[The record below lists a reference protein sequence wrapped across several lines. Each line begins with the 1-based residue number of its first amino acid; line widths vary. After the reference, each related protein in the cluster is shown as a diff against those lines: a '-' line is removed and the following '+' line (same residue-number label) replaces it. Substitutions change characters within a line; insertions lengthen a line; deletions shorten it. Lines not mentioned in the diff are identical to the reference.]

1 MYEGLCGFHSLLRCC
16 PCVRCL
22 FVGDLHLHRVTR
34 VLPLAALR
42 RPCRLCVPLEGD
54 GLFYPRQV
62 TPTHSRAHE
71 RGRERERR
79 ESGEPLLLA
88 RIGPRRRGE
97 LGSWGDSRPEHLF
110 HPSIRFPCRLLFLLR
125 ATPLSQ
131 GEKPVRQPAG
141 WCGWCGF
148 GIHEARRTFCG
159 SASLSLSHFPEFV
172 YNLQYSVCSCG
183 CVNAPQSIQNPV
195 EVCRLVGLSETQRR
209 CARPRADFTA

>member
-1 MYEGLCGFHSLLRCC
+1 MRPPRRRRSLLPEASHTHSL
-16 PCVRCL
+16 
-22 FVGDLHLHRVTR
+22 TR
-34 VLPLAALR
+34 TR
-42 RPCRLCVPLEGD
+42 
-54 GLFYPRQV
+54 
-62 TPTHSRAHE
+62 E
-71 RGRERERR
+71 RERERERERR

-195 EVCRLVGLSETQRR
+195 KYVGLWGYLKRSVAVQDRGLISQHDP
-209 CARPRADFTA
+209 PRY